1 MYNPESMIDRRAL
14 ATEIIHALNG
24 RGFATCLFVGGERI
38 AVASPSEH
46 TEVTVYTTVEG
57 NAVRAVG
64 ADAIRVVLGFRDN
77 RGTMHH
83 RKIGRVFRVGMIDAI
98 IGRMMKRVEEAVDRA
113 ACIPAPAPA
122 PAVAT
127 VTATVA
133 KPAPGATIK
142 PATEPAPDAFR
153 PLPFA
158 DPFGVRTLSFAT
170 PAPKP
175 PAPCVDGWE
184 HYGAKERCEEGSR

>member
-1 MYNPESMIDRRAL
+1 MDTYNPESMIDRRAL
-14 ATEIIHALNG
+14 ATAIVHALNA
-24 RGFATCLFVGGERI
+24 RGFATCLFVGGER
-38 AVASPSEH
+38 VAFARPSGH
-46 TEVTVYTTVEG
+46 TEIMVYTTVEG

-64 ADAIRVVLGFRDN
+64 TDAIRVVLGFRDD
-77 RGTMHH
+77 RGPMRH
-83 RKIGRVFRVGMIDAI
+83 RKIGRVFRVGTIDAI
-98 IGRMMKRVEEAVDRA
+98 IGRLLARVEEAMDRA

-122 PAVAT
+122 T

-133 KPAPGATIK
+133 KPAPDATIK

-170 PAPKP
+170 PAPAPKP
-175 PAPCVDGWE
+175 CADGWE